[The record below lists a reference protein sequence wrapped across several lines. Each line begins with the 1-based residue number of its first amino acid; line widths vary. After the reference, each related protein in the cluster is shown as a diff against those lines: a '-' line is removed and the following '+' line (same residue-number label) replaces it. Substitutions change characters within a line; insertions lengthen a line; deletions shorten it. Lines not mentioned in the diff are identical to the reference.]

1 MYFEKLFSN
10 FETTVMSCFDEF
22 SFVPV
27 HDVNTELAINEYY
40 FQENK
45 KLGISI
51 VTINSDPFPI
61 IQKILNLDPI
71 FSQEFENTSFL
82 MGELFCFNAYPI
94 PDKTKYQLAIG
105 FGTNARK
112 ENFILIKLIQSQLM
126 IHMTKERGT
135 VFENSS
141 SVIPVDNLIDNDD
154 NINICIHNS
163 INRYKQAILNLS
175 CVPYGSNFDDEL
187 VKFIK
192 SLTFEELVNNKINS
206 EHFICHRK
214 GVINSILDEEEIKYP
229 KNSFESVDNLIK
241 FTMKDTSFLLK
252 AMRPMLSSVSY
263 NHFVKATNFFD
274 NYQKLMNTNDKVII
288 SFHNQHKLKKISG
301 AIFSVCFGNNVYIDV
316 NIPSA
321 EKNKDLFEIYT
332 MKHSHADPE
341 NIVQCSD
348 LSKLFDYLFDEYA
361 HNLSDILSKPVDEM
375 DINDATVLMMVNF

>member
-10 FETTVMSCFDEF
+10 FETTVMSCFEEF

-40 FQENK
+40 FKENK

-51 VTINSDPFPI
+51 AGINSDPFPI
-61 IQKILNLDPI
+61 IQKILNLDSS
-71 FSQEFENTSFL
+71 FSKEFESMSVL
-82 MGELFCFNAYPI
+82 MGELFCVNSSPI
-94 PDKTKYQLAIG
+94 SNKTNYQLAIG
-105 FGTNARK
+105 FGTNSRK
-112 ENFILIKLIQSQLM
+112 ENFIMIKLSNFQLM

-135 VFENSS
+135 IFENSS
-141 SVIPVDNLIDNDD
+141 GIIPVDNLIDNDD
-154 NINICIHNS
+154 NINLCIHNS

-206 EHFICHRK
+206 DHFICHRK
-214 GVINSILDEEEIKYP
+214 DAITSILDEEEIKYP
-229 KNSFESVDNLIK
+229 KSSFEKVNNSIK

-252 AMRPMLSSVSY
+252 AIRPMLSSVSY
-263 NHFVKATNFFD
+263 EHFLKATNFFD
-274 NYQKLMNTNDKVII
+274 NYQKLMNTNHGVVIT
-288 SFHNQHKLKKISG
+288 FHNQHKLKAISG
-301 AIFSVCFGNNVYIDV
+301 AIFSFCFGDNVHIDV

-321 EKNKDLFEIYT
+321 EKNKELFEIYT

>member
-10 FETTVMSCFDEF
+10 FETIVMSCLDEF
-22 SFVPV
+22 NLVPV
-27 HDVNTELAINEYY
+27 HDVKTELAINEYY
-40 FQENK
+40 FQDNK
-45 KLGISI
+45 RLGMSV

-82 MGELFCFNAYPI
+82 MGEFFCCNSAPI
-94 PDKTKYQLAIG
+94 SNKTNYQLAIG

-112 ENFILIKLIQSQLM
+112 ENFIVIKLSEFQLM

-135 VFENSS
+135 IFENSS
-141 SVIPVDNLIDNDD
+141 SIIPVDNVIDNDD

-163 INRYKQAILNLS
+163 INRYKQSILNLS
-175 CVPYGSNFDDEL
+175 CVPSGSSFDDQL
-187 VKFIK
+187 VKLIK

-206 EHFICHRK
+206 EHFICYRK
-214 GVINSILDEEEIKYP
+214 DVITSILDEEEIKYP
-229 KNSFESVDNLIK
+229 KNSFEKVNNSIK

-252 AMRPMLSSVSY
+252 AIRPMLSSVSY
-263 NHFVKATNFFD
+263 KHFLKAINFFD
-274 NYQKLMNTNDKVII
+274 NYQKLMNRNDGVVM
-288 SFHNQHKLKKISG
+288 SFHNKHKLKAISG
-301 AIFSVCFGNNVYIDV
+301 AIFSVCFGDNVYIDV

>member
-22 SFVPV
+22 NFVPV

-40 FQENK
+40 FQETK

-61 IQKILNLDPI
+61 IQKILNLDSSFI
-71 FSQEFENTSFL
+71 QEFESMSVL
-82 MGELFCFNAYPI
+82 MGELFCFNSSPTSN
-94 PDKTKYQLAIG
+94 KTNYQLAIG
-105 FGTNARK
+105 FGTNSRK
-112 ENFILIKLIQSQLM
+112 ENFIMIELIKFQLM

-135 VFENSS
+135 IFENSS
-141 SVIPVDNLIDNDD
+141 GIIPVDNLIDNDD
-154 NINICIHNS
+154 NINLCIHNS

-206 EHFICHRK
+206 DHFICHRK
-214 GVINSILDEEEIKYP
+214 DAITSILDEEEIKYP
-229 KNSFESVDNLIK
+229 KSSFEKVNNSIK

-252 AMRPMLSSVSY
+252 SIRPMLSSVSY
-263 NHFVKATNFFD
+263 DHFLKATNFFD
-274 NYQKLMNTNDKVII
+274 NYQKLMNTNHGVVIT
-288 SFHNQHKLKKISG
+288 FHNQHKLKAISG
-301 AIFSVCFGNNVYIDV
+301 AIFSVCFGNNVHIDV

-341 NIVQCSD
+341 NIVQCAD